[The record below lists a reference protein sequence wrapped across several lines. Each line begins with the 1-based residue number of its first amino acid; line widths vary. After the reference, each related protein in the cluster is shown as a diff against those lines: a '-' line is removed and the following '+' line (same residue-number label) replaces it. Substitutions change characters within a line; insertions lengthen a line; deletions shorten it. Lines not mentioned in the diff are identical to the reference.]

1 MIRMVIVFL
10 FSIVSI
16 FSAQVGDL
24 APAFELINQEGKAVK
39 LSDFK
44 GKVVILEW
52 TNPECPFVKPHY
64 ETGAMQ
70 KLQLAA
76 KDKGMIWLQ
85 MNSASPGKQGSFANA
100 EAVKSL
106 YEIQKM
112 KSTAYLLDPTGEV
125 GRSYGAKT
133 TPHLFM
139 IDPQG
144 VIIYAGAIDANPKPN
159 YDPKAQN
166 YIELAMKEILE
177 GKKISIS
184 STKPYGCSVKY

>member
-1 MIRMVIVFL
+1 MIRMVIVLL
-10 FSIVSI
+10 FSIVTV

-24 APAFELINQEGKAVK
+24 APAFELMNQEGKAVK

-64 ETGAMQ
+64 ESGAMQ

-85 MNSASPGKQGSFANA
+85 MNSASPGKHGSLANA

-106 YEIQKM
+106 YESQKM

-144 VIIYAGAIDANPKPN
+144 VIIYAGAIDAHPQPD

-166 YIELAMKEILE
+166 YIKLAMKEILE